1 MKLRI
6 LDFHAFLDV
15 PCQTLHT
22 LFTHF
27 ELVWP
32 NKSQLVDIGF
42 LKECTVAGESKF
54 GINRGFFP
62 LTRVKG
68 PQKRGKRPPKSA
80 IGPRQPLTRARVMY
94 FSHMYKVKKSTIIFL
109 T

>member
-68 PQKRGKRPPKSA
+68 PQKRGKRSTKSA

>member
-42 LKECTVAGESKF
+42 LKECTLAGESQF
-54 GINRGFFP
+54 GNNRGFFSTAKA
-62 LTRVKG
+62 L
-68 PQKRGKRPPKSA
+68 KREANGLPKV
-80 IGPRQPLTRARVMY
+80 P
-94 FSHMYKVKKSTIIFL
+94 
-109 T
+109 

>member
-68 PQKRGKRPPKSA
+68 PQKRGKRPPRGATGLKKLS
-80 IGPRQPLTRARVMY
+80 TRARIMALKWLCILG
-94 FSHMYKVKKSTIIFL
+94 FFCQILKN
-109 T
+109 